1 MSLFGTI
8 DNKASISAVND
19 YFLKTAAKN
28 PAAETLKQQFFKW
41 YTGLNAV
48 TNRLDSSYMEASNR
62 RNAFNIA
69 NAESPAELAKVKE
82 VIQTGFSTSSARPE
96 LANKKDSQ
104 GNFPNAPG
112 RTVASAGRG
121 AVMSGARATI
131 KQGATGDA
139 VKEWQKIL
147 GVTADGKFGPQTT
160 AKTKEWQK
168 ARGLKADGIVGSASW
183 TAALGGKPMS
193 DESALVT
200 PVAPDNA
207 KPSQV
212 PVGTVIAKPAIE
224 VPHTSKPKPVAS
236 TTAPKPQASN
246 APRPQTA
253 RPPTPAKPKE
263 PVNTAATEKPAVAEA
278 GMLPDWWN
286 KLPSWGKATLT
297 VGTVV
302 SLVAAA
308 RAKVR

>member
-1 MSLFGTI
+1 MSLFGGAS
-8 DNKASISAVND
+8 DNKASIEAVND

-28 PAAETLKQQFFKW
+28 PAAEHLKQQFFKW
-41 YTGLNAV
+41 YTGLNAL
-48 TNRLDSSYMEASNR
+48 TSRTDSAYMEAANR

-96 LANKKDSQ
+96 LANKKDAQ

-112 RTVASAGRG
+112 RTVASAGKG
-121 AVMSGARATI
+121 SVLSGARPTI
-131 KQGATGDA
+131 KQGASGDS

-147 GVTADGKFGPQTT
+147 AVTVDGKFGPQTT

-183 TAALGGKPMS
+183 SAALGGKPMS
-193 DESALVT
+193 DEAALLT

-212 PVGTVIAKPAIE
+212 PVGTVIAKPAIR
-224 VPHTSKPKPVAS
+224 VPYTSKPKPVSA
-236 TTAPKPQASN
+236 KPAGSS

-253 RPPTPAKPKE
+253 RPQPVASAPKKPID
-263 PVNTAATEKPAVAEA
+263 VIATERPAVAQA

-286 KLPSWGKATLT
+286 KLPGWGKAVLT
-297 VGTVV
+297 GGAVV
-302 SLVAAA
+302 SLIAAGR
-308 RAKVR
+308 RAKMR